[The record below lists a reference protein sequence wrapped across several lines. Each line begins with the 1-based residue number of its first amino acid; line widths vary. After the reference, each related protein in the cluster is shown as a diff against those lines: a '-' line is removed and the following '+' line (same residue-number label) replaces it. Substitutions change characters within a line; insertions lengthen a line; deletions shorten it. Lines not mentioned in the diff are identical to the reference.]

1 MVDDIYGCSNTM
13 IVAALGKRV
22 RDYRLRSRLTQEELA
37 ELAGVSTLTLK
48 KLESG
53 KLTNIGLGNFVA
65 ILRGLK
71 QLECV
76 DSILPSLPPPASLIR
91 KYQDKQPQR
100 VRHEK

>member
-1 MVDDIYGCSNTM
+1 MIDDIYGYSNTM
-13 IVAALGKRV
+13 IVTALGKRV

-76 DSILPSLPPPASLIR
+76 DGILPSLPLPASLIR

-100 VRHEK
+100 VRREK

>member
-1 MVDDIYGCSNTM
+1 MIDDIYGCSNTM

-76 DSILPSLPPPASLIR
+76 DAILPSLPPPASLIR

>member
-1 MVDDIYGCSNTM
+1 MIDDIYGYSNTM

-22 RDYRLRSRLTQEELA
+22 RDYRLRSRLTQE

>member
-1 MVDDIYGCSNTM
+1 M

-76 DSILPSLPPPASLIR
+76 DCILPSLPLPASLIR

-100 VRHEK
+100 VRREK

>member
-1 MVDDIYGCSNTM
+1 M
-13 IVAALGKRV
+13 IVTALGKRV

-76 DSILPSLPPPASLIR
+76 DAILPSLPPPASLIR